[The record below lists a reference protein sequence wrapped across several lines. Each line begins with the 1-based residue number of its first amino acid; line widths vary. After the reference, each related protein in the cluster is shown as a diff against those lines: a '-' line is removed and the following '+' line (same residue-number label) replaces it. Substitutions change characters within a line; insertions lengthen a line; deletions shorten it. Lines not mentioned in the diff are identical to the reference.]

1 MKGWNILV
9 LLLASVSMVF
19 TPLNQ
24 VVGFELPA
32 TAVHQEVQEVQ
43 NINIAIIKN
52 NPYDQIS
59 VNTCSL
65 MNNIWGAPKDETGDS
80 GVYLNSDGAFGW
92 YWDRPN
98 PVIKT
103 GAKSVLP
110 IYPSIRIGGNRW
122 ERTKSAPFPLKL
134 GEVNS
139 LTFDIEYQYLIDP
152 TGCYD
157 LAYDMFL
164 SDPAQTDSA
173 PNIKAEVMI
182 WLDGSQ
188 KQPKQHF
195 KGIISDGNNSFALY
209 SWVMTDGRTY
219 YSFILQD
226 GQPQQGCY
234 AIDGK
239 KLLDQLGLEPGLLIH
254 GIEFGNE
261 VWNGSG
267 KIEISQFSITLND
280 KEI

>member
-1 MKGWNILV
+1 MKGWNILA
-9 LLLASVSMVF
+9 LLFLTISMVVIPF
-19 TPLNQ
+19 NTVIGDELRAVKDNQ
-24 VVGFELPA
+24 D
-32 TAVHQEVQEVQ
+32 
-43 NINIAIIKN
+43 INMAIIKN
-52 NPYDQIS
+52 KPYDQIMINS
-59 VNTCSL
+59 HSL
-65 MNNIWGAPKDETGDS
+65 MNNVWGAPKEETTDA
-80 GVYLNSDGAFGW
+80 GVYLNSDGTFGW

-98 PVIKT
+98 PKMKS

-110 IYPSIRIGGNRW
+110 IYPSMRMGGNCW
-122 ERTKSAPFPLKL
+122 ERTKLAPFPLRL

-139 LTFDIEYQYLIDP
+139 LTFDIEYQYSSVP

-157 LAYDMFL
+157 LAYDIFL
-164 SDPAQTDSA
+164 SDPNQPDSA
-173 PNIKAEVMI
+173 PPIKAEVMI

-195 KGIISDGNNSFALY
+195 KGFISDGNHNFALY
-209 SWVMTDGRTY
+209 SWVMTDGRAY

-226 GQPQQGCY
+226 NPPHQGSY

-267 KIEISQFSITLND
+267 KIEIQKFSITVND